1 MAVSESMKQLKKGGE
16 IIMRYGGDEFV
27 VLGKV
32 VGNNHYFEVY
42 QDLLN
47 RELEEYRGK
56 YSKSYQMSVS
66 VGFYS
71 VRVDEEFR
79 LDVLIENADKEM
91 YKKKREISK
100 RK

>member
-1 MAVSESMKQLKKGGE
+1 
-16 IIMRYGGDEFV
+16 
-27 VLGKV
+27 
-32 VGNNHYFEVY
+32 
-42 QDLLN
+42 
-47 RELEEYRGK
+47 
-56 YSKSYQMSVS
+56 MSVS

-91 YKKKREISK
+91 YKKKRELSK